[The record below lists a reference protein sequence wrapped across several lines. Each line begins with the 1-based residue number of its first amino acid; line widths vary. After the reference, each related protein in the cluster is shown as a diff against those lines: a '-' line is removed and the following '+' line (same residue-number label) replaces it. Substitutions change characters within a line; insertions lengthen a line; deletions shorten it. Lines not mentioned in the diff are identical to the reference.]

1 MVVRSLDLEKDPFKP
16 KEKDEELLSPEVS
29 YLSVI
34 EALMYLANYTHPD
47 IAFSVN
53 LLSSSGS
60 PDGYKPQLLAQQLLP
75 IVVAPL
81 IATVAS
87 PNRRSGE
94 DIMETDLLSHR

>member
-1 MVVRSLDLEKDPFKP
+1 VYQEAYIAKVLKRFYIDKSHLLFTTMVVRSLDLEKDPFKP

-53 LLSSSGS
+53 LLSRYSSS
-60 PDGYKPQLLAQQLLP
+60 P
-75 IVVAPL
+75 
-81 IATVAS
+81 T
-87 PNRRSGE
+87 
-94 DIMETDLLSHR
+94 